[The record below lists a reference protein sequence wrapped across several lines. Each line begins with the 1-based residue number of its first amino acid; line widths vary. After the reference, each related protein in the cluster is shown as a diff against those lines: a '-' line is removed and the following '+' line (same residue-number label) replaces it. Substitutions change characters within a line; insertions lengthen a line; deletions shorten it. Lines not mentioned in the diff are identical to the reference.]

1 LHGRNNHVFGGE
13 RGGKRRVRFYL
24 WGGSLIPTLVLTVMM
39 PIIALISYLVG
50 R

>member
-1 LHGRNNHVFGGE
+1 MYLEEKNLENVEF
-13 RGGKRRVRFYL
+13 VFYL
-24 WGGSLIPTLVLTVMM
+24 WGGSLILTLVLTVMM

>member
-1 LHGRNNHVFGGE
+1 MYLEEKGVENVEF
-13 RGGKRRVRFYL
+13 VFYL
-24 WGGSLIPTLVLTVMM
+24 WGGSLILTLVLTVMM